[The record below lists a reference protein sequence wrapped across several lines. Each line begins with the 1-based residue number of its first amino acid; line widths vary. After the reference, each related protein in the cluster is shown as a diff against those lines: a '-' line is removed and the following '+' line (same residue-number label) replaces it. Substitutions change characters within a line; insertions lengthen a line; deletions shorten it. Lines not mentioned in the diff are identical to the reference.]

1 MTRVIKIGG
10 RAQVDP
16 SLTTRIT
23 RAWNDTR
30 GELVVVHGGGDEISE
45 LQRRLGSNASFI
57 GGRRVTTHTDIDL
70 VRMVLSGVAN
80 KRLVSALVAASVP
93 AVGISGEDGGLI
105 TAVQLDVELGRVG
118 RPVSVNPV
126 LLELLLGAGFL
137 PVVSPISSATG
148 DANGG
153 ALNVNGD
160 DAAAA
165 IALALGAEELV
176 LVVDVE
182 GVLDRK
188 GKVVDIL
195 ERADA
200 SGLVSGGIVNQGML
214 AKLEAGFAAL
224 AGGVGKVRIAG
235 LSGLDGRNAGTTL
248 TLTPSLT

>member
-1 MTRVIKIGG
+1 MRRVIKIGG

-16 SLTTRIT
+16 SLPTRIA
-23 RAWNDTR
+23 RVWNDAR
-30 GELVVVHGGGDEISE
+30 GKLVVLHGGGDEISE
-45 LQRRLGSNASFI
+45 LQRRLGSDASFI
-57 GGRRVTTHTDIDL
+57 GGRRVTTRTDIDL

-80 KRLVSALVAASVP
+80 KRLVSALVAANVP

-105 TAVQLDVELGRVG
+105 SAVQFDVELGKVG
-118 RPVSVNPV
+118 KPVSVNPV
-126 LLELLLGAGFL
+126 LLEVLLGAGFL
-137 PVVSPISSATG
+137 PVVSPVSSATSNA
-148 DANGG
+148 DGG

-165 IALALGAEELV
+165 IALALQAEELV

-195 ERADA
+195 EKADA
-200 SGLVSGGIVNQGML
+200 SDLVSDGIVNQGML

-224 AGGVGKVRIAG
+224 AGGVVKVRIAG
-235 LSGLDGRNAGTTL
+235 LTGLDDRNAGTTL